1 MNESIDIEAFAGLM
15 AKLDD
20 PFADRAAVLAGANLD
35 ERSGEELAAAW
46 SARLRDTSSGELAER
61 FAAAYARAR
70 ETLAKG
76 QRAPSL
82 PKATPEPPT
91 RPAALESSPGLRSPG
106 FAETADISAFVP
118 RAGLPFMTHR
128 AASPNPPIETRAE
141 ASRPKVGTGT
151 EPLDPRALI
160 PQKPLPF
167 QAPPAP
173 PAEPPRIAQTPP
185 AAPPAT
191 APGRRFIR
199 FDAQT
204 GEPLREPYWSDAP
217 AGANEPAPDKIKK

>member
-20 PFADRAAVLAGANLD
+20 PWRM
-35 ERSGEELAAAW
+35 
-46 SARLRDTSSGELAER
+46 RLRDTSSGELAER

-70 ETLAKG
+70 ETLTKG
-76 QRAPSL
+76 HHAPPS
-82 PKATPEPPT
+82 PKATPELPT

-118 RAGLPFMTHR
+118 RAGLPFMTDR
-128 AASPNPPIETRAE
+128 AAPNPPTETRAK

-167 QAPPAP
+167 PAAPAP
-173 PAEPPRIAQTPP
+173 HAEPPRIAQTPP